1 MNPQPDWNLPPKE
14 AIALQRELARRVRR
28 TGTPA
33 PVRTIAGVD
42 ASYRDGIARAAIVVL
57 RYPSLAMVASAVA
70 RRPVEYPYVPG
81 LLTFREGPAVLDAL
95 AKLPIT
101 PDLFIFDGQ
110 GIAHPR
116 RLGIASHIC
125 VLVDVPGI
133 GCAKSR
139 LCGEYV
145 EPGEK
150 KGSFSLL
157 KDGEET
163 IGAVVRTR
171 TGVKPVFVSIG
182 HRVDLP
188 SAIHYVLAC
197 CTRYRLPEPTR
208 LAHRLAGGA
217 SLPASPRSPAGQ
229 LSLLDADSP

>member
-1 MNPQPDWNLPPKE
+1 MTNDDWNLPPEE

-33 PVRTIAGVD
+33 PVTTIAGVD
-42 ASYRDGIARAAIVVL
+42 AGYREGIARAAIVVL
-57 RYPSLAMVASAVA
+57 RYPSLAVVASAVA
-70 RRPVEYPYVPG
+70 RRPVAYPYIPG

-95 AKLPIT
+95 AKLTVT
-101 PDLFIFDGQ
+101 PDLFLFDGQ

-116 RLGIASHIC
+116 RLGIASHIG
-125 VLVDVPGI
+125 VLIDAPSI

-139 LCGEYV
+139 LCGVYA

-157 KDGEET
+157 RHRGET

-182 HRVDLP
+182 HRVDLQT
-188 SAIHYVLAC
+188 AIHYVLAC

-208 LAHRLAGGA
+208 LAHRLASGTSP
-217 SLPASPRSPAGQ
+217 SLP
-229 LSLLDADSP
+229 LFET